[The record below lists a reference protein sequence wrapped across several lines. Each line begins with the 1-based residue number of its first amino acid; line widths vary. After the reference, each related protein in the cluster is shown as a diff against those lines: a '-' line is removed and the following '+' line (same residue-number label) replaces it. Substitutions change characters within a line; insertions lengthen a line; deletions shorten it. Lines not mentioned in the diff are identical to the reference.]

1 MIKVDKNGV
10 VIEGDDFEI
19 FSQLAALHTV
29 IIKEPGL
36 MKQDQL
42 AMAAVKKALQE
53 GFLDELVKKN
63 KEESNN

>member
-10 VIEGDDFEI
+10 VFEGDDFEI
-19 FSQLAALHTV
+19 YSQLVALHTV
-29 IIKEPGL
+29 IIKEPIL

-42 AMAAVKKALQE
+42 AMAAVKNALQK
-53 GFLDELVKKN
+53 GILDELVKKN